1 MEKQITTVYVLTE
14 DIKDF
19 YLDKWVELE
28 WIPEG
33 YLDKKRAYL
42 YTPEE
47 HAAVQ
52 GYREALDRIRLITHY
67 KAIQN
72 DNMERII
79 HSANQL
85 SQQALSKAE
94 DTHVSDIHVGN
105 IPTNSLDEL
114 ERDIL
119 SNYDMDDALLV
130 SYIIAKIKELKTI
143 TT

>member
-1 MEKQITTVYVLTE
+1 MGWNFQESKEKIEKKIEEIVDRLKTIVRDMLTNEEDMETKSFDYE
-14 DIKDF
+14 
-19 YLDKWVELE
+19 
-28 WIPEG
+28 EG
-33 YLDKKRAYL
+33 IVISGNDA
-42 YTPEE
+42 
-47 HAAVQ
+47 Q
-52 GYREALDRIRLITHY
+52 LI
-67 KAIQN
+67 
-72 DNMERII
+72 M
-79 HSANQL
+79 S
-85 SQQALSKAE
+85 ALSKAE